1 MEVEILQD
9 NKKYILMREI
19 FNLVDPIDVRQ
30 KQIHSY
36 FKKYLERKLVRQG
49 KNTQD
54 KEDLDDEER
63 EEIEEVLFKIQ
74 GDLFYDADPKDLQE
88 A

>member
-1 MEVEILQD
+1 M
-9 NKKYILMREI
+9 MREI
-19 FNLVDPIDVRQ
+19 FNLVDPLDVKQ
-30 KQIHSY
+30 KQIQTY

-54 KEDLDDEER
+54 MEDLDDEER
-63 EEIEEVLFKIQ
+63 EEIEEVVHKIQ
-74 GDLFYDADPKDLQE
+74 GDLFYDPDIYGTKELQQ